1 MAADADESEL
11 QAEGAKRLHACSEV
25 FVLGVIDLAD
35 GSLNSVDFPRN
46 FAECTP
52 KLALLAVRP
61 QVLGKNEVRQ
71 C

>member
-1 MAADADESEL
+1 MAADADKSEL
-11 QAEGAKRLHACSEV
+11 QAERAKRLHACSEV
-25 FVLGVIDLAD
+25 FVVGVIELAD
-35 GSLNSVDFPRN
+35 GGLNSVDFPRY

-61 QVLGKNEVRQ
+61 QVLGKNSVGQ